1 MVRYGI
7 LSDNTMS
14 THHTDSIAS
23 ESAVWSLAEWAERDR
38 ALRERA
44 LASPDDN
51 AAWRILSRSG
61 RSVLRTYST
70 SFFIV
75 TRWLPP
81 EKRAQ
86 VESIYA
92 AVRYPD
98 EVVDSFAMPIAER
111 YRLLDEWAQGY
122 ERGLELGV
130 QASLREGLPCYAVGF
145 CEVVRR
151 SGIPPEYYRAFLEA
165 MRLDVEPG
173 PYATL
178 DDLIERYVYGSAIV
192 VGYFLAHVYGTSAP
206 SEFDRALK
214 ASRDLGIALQLTNFL
229 RDVAE
234 DQRRNRC
241 YLPQDMLQAEGIERM
256 DVHNPEQRDALARVL
271 ARIAAEARR
280 YYDEAATNLDAFA
293 PDSRMAIHACG
304 QVYGQLNERL
314 ERVDAEPERV
324 GLRES
329 VPMRDKFR
337 VLPADKYWRLPLAYL
352 AR

>member
-1 MVRYGI
+1 M
-7 LSDNTMS
+7 LS
-14 THHTDSIAS
+14 SIAMNPATPLHTATDNGIS
-23 ESAVWSLAEWAERDR
+23 DSAIWSLDDWTRRDEDLRQR
-38 ALRERA
+38 ALKA
-44 LASPDDN
+44 PDDD

-61 RSVLRTYST
+61 RGVLRSYST

-81 EKRAQ
+81 AKRAQ

-98 EVVDSFAMPIAER
+98 EIVDSFAMPPGER
-111 YRLLDEWAQGY
+111 YRLLDGWAQGY
-122 ERGLELGV
+122 ERGLDLGV
-130 QASLREGLPCYAVGF
+130 REGLREGLPCYAVGF

-151 SGIPPEYYRAFLEA
+151 AKIPHEHYRSFLEA

-173 PYATL
+173 PYTTM

-192 VGYFLAHVYGTSAP
+192 VGYFLAHVYGPSAP
-206 SEFDRALK
+206 SEFDRAHK

-234 DQRRNRC
+234 DQRRGRC
-241 YLPQDMLQAEGIERM
+241 YIPQDMLRAEGITQL
-256 DVHNPEQRDALARVL
+256 DVHDPEQRPALARVL
-271 ARIAAEARR
+271 AQMAAVARR

-304 QVYGQLNERL
+304 EVYGQLNRRL
-314 ERVDAEPERV
+314 ENLEHEPERV
-324 GLRES
+324 GQRES

-337 VLPADKYWRLPLAYL
+337 VLPADKYWRLPLAYM